1 MQRAA
6 GSGWVA
12 TAAEP
17 GQCAG
22 RQSGSVTCCG
32 PSATSLAPHLPAWPC
47 LLFAVINL
55 PRSDQPGQTGV
66 PAIETATLLIV
77 VVTTLGLGSATG
89 PLLRHFELEGKDD
102 AALLGLDW
110 TEDLR
115 HASAVCCDGLLWCL
129 YCCLLLPPMGH
140 VSIPTLPWPTTAA
153 HSMAT
158 LPRPAF
164 CLQRRHGARHCCQP
178 AGGGAA
184 LGLS

>member
-1 MQRAA
+1 M
-6 GSGWVA
+6 
-12 TAAEP
+12 
-17 GQCAG
+17 
-22 RQSGSVTCCG
+22 TCCG

-55 PRSDQPGQTGV
+55 PRADQPGQTGV

-102 AALLGLDW
+102 AVLLGLDW

-158 LPRPAF
+158 LPRPA
-164 CLQRRHGARHCCQP
+164 CCVQRRHGHAGCCGGSLPAKTAR
-178 AGGGAA
+178 ATDRV
-184 LGLS
+184 